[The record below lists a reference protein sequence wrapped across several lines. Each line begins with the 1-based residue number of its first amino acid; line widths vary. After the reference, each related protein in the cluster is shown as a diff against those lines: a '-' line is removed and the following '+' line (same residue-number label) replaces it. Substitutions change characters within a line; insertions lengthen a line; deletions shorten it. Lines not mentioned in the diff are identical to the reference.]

1 MMQLDSVLALQ
12 DTQARNVRNAKW
24 DSMGSLLAKIA
35 NAIWL
40 DPSIQFVMNLVFAL
54 AKQESVEIGA
64 PDACPTCSAFQIVKV
79 LKNILH
85 FGFVKQQYPKC
96 EPIRASKKAIFLA

>member
-40 DPSIQFVMNLVFAL
+40 DPSIQYVMNLVFAL
-54 AKQESVEIGA
+54 AKQELVEIVA

-79 LKNILH
+79 
-85 FGFVKQQYPKC
+85 F
-96 EPIRASKKAIFLA
+96 